1 MAICETFNPEC
12 LGCQMRAKNLMVAPS
27 ATPSRMNKVPPRQAN
42 PAWERGVVTQKRPG
56 GTEMPLL
63 RPGSTSSYLRVKE
76 AGEKRRDIDAT
87 LKDYATRTT
96 PLPS

>member
-1 MAICETFNPEC
+1 MAVCETFDPEC
-12 LGCQMRAKNLMVAPS
+12 YGCRLRADAPNIAPS
-27 ATPSRMNKVPPRQAN
+27 ATPSRMNSVPPPKAN

-56 GTEMPLL
+56 GTEMPVF

-76 AGEKRRDIDAT
+76 AGERRREIDRT